1 MSGTTGY
8 ETSGMPRSWGARSAE
23 GGADTVNGVA
33 FSDVCSPRQS
43 DVPVP
48 GLPPQSQ
55 HRGRRM
61 ADEWPLQD
69 FVELGALPTAVPC
82 ARMRTRQVLWEWG
95 LTRCSEQPELLVS
108 ELMTNA
114 IKASQ
119 PLERPSPVR
128 LWLLSDKLRVLILV
142 WDGNHR
148 PPVRIDAG
156 QDAESGRGL
165 LLVEAL
171 SDRWGSYPHTGW
183 SGKIVWC
190 EVLLGSPSEMTREFP
205 EARR

>member
-1 MSGTTGY
+1 MSGRTGY
-8 ETSGMPRSWGARSAE
+8 ETSVSRL
-23 GGADTVNGVA
+23 
-33 FSDVCSPRQS
+33 SDVCGSGQS
-43 DVPVP
+43 DAPVLV
-48 GLPPQSQ
+48 LPPQPQ
-55 HRGRRM
+55 PQERRM

-95 LTRCSEQPELLVS
+95 LAKCSEQVELLVS

-119 PLERPSPVR
+119 SLERLSPVR
-128 LWLLSDKLRVLILV
+128 LWLLSDKQHLLILV
-142 WDGNHR
+142 WDGNHW

-171 SDRWGSYPHTGW
+171 SDGWGSYAHTGW
-183 SGKIVWC
+183 GGKIVWC
-190 EVLLGSPSEMTREFP
+190 EVLLGSPSEMTRQFP
-205 EARR
+205 EVHR